1 MTMFRENL
9 NKIVRGEDLNEEQMA
24 RMITEIFSGNI
35 TDSQVGAF
43 MGALSTK
50 GETFEELA
58 GAAQAMRKKAVRIQT
73 SAATVIDT
81 CGTGGDGA
89 QTFNISTTTAFV
101 VAGCGVTVA
110 KHGNR
115 SISSKCGSADL
126 LEVLGVNLNVDPEV
140 VEEAVEEVGIG
151 FMFAPLYH
159 GAMKYAA
166 KARKEVGIRSIFNM
180 LGPLTNPAGANC
192 QLIGVFAPELTEMFA
207 NTLKL
212 LGVKR
217 AFVVHGHDGLDEI
230 SVCAATRVS
239 ELKDGMISTYD
250 ITPEQFFGQEA
261 DSADMVGGD
270 PEENAEIT
278 RSILNGEKGPK
289 RDVVLLNSSAALVA
303 ADMAKDFNEGIKIAE
318 DSIDSGKAKL
328 KLEELVNF
336 TRENG

>member
-1 MTMFRENL
+1 
-9 NKIVRGEDLNEEQMA
+9 
-24 RMITEIFSGNI
+24 
-35 TDSQVGAF
+35 
-43 MGALSTK
+43 
-50 GETFEELA
+50 
-58 GAAQAMRKKAVRIQT
+58 
-73 SAATVIDT
+73 
-81 CGTGGDGA
+81 
-89 QTFNISTTTAFV
+89 
-101 VAGCGVTVA
+101 
-110 KHGNR
+110 
-115 SISSKCGSADL
+115 
-126 LEVLGVNLNVDPEV
+126 
-140 VEEAVEEVGIG
+140 
-151 FMFAPLYH
+151 
-159 GAMKYAA
+159 
-166 KARKEVGIRSIFNM
+166 M

-230 SVCAATRVS
+230 SVCAPTRVS

-250 ITPEQFFGQEA
+250 ITPEQFFGREA
-261 DSADMVGGD
+261 DPADMVGGD

-278 RSILNGEKGPK
+278 KSILNGEKGPK